1 MTTLQSADKSALDKL
16 VSSLRTPVFL
26 AGLDEKPRP
35 CLTLHTA
42 RSGAGRNLRRE
53 AKQALARSGIGV
65 RCKVREHSAS
75 RLEKDSS
82 LDRLVR
88 RFRHDSIVFDPTGG
102 VGRAQAVTRCAK
114 SIREALGD
122 GIAGIYLEPWRRV
135 LYVVLRRDAV
145 MQDGKVAA
153 ARVRAIESSLAAAV
167 GQAVGQA
174 VSAGAKPLELAI
186 RVGFRPPSIPVVP
199 VDHASALAVRA
210 RPQLLNKLRTGSIAA
225 TVAAFFGIGVAG
237 TAMAE
242 GPAVSGPNA
251 KISAG
256 GGVVDGDRTGLA
268 LGSATAPLG
277 DNLGVP
283 LGDNLGVQIDGL
295 YGKIGGDLR
304 WGAGGHLFWG
314 DPDKGML
321 GVTGSYSRREDHDPD
336 WMSRVGVEGEAF
348 RDRVTVSV
356 QGGYQFGDVDEG
368 EFGRIDLRWYAT
380 DDFMLSAGGEV
391 ETGDFVGRLKAEYQ
405 PGLSALPG
413 LSLFADGE
421 IGEDNWSRA
430 FVGIRYY
437 FGAKTKSLIRRHR
450 EDDPPNR
457 LADLDFAMRDQGKK
471 AYG

>member
-1 MTTLQSADKSALDKL
+1 MTALHSADKSALDKL

-26 AGLDEKPRP
+26 AGIDEGSRP
-35 CLTLHTA
+35 CLTLHTTTPGA
-42 RSGAGRNLRRE
+42 RRNLRRE
-53 AKQALARSGIGV
+53 TERALTGAGIRG
-65 RCKVREHSAS
+65 RCKVKEHGAKRLAKDDS
-75 RLEKDSS
+75 LEK
-82 LDRLVR
+82 LVR

-114 SIREALGD
+114 SIRKALGD

-145 MQDGKVAA
+145 MQDGKVAS
-153 ARVRAIESSLAAAV
+153 ARVRTIESSLAAAV

-199 VDHASALAVRA
+199 VDHASARAVSA
-210 RPQLLNKLRTGSIAA
+210 RPQLLSKLRTGSIAA

-256 GGVVDGDRTGLA
+256 GGVVDGDAAGLA
-268 LGSATAPLG
+268 LGSAT
-277 DNLGVP
+277 VP
-283 LGDNLGVQIDGL
+283 LGDNLGAQIDGL
-295 YGKIGGDLR
+295 YGRIGGDLR
-304 WGAGGHLFWG
+304 WGAGGHLFWR

-321 GVTGSYSRREDHDPD
+321 GLTGSYSRREDHDPD
-336 WMSRVGVEGEAF
+336 WMSRVGVEGEVFLGRITA
-348 RDRVTVSV
+348 SA